1 MHELDTVMRQVV
13 PGFSRS
19 AEWEAVMD
27 YLEEIETRYA
37 VAIEV
42 ENAQREN

>member
-19 AEWEAVMD
+19 AEWEAVM
-27 YLEEIETRYA
+27 EKIETRYA